1 MTFPELDKKMDK
13 VISDATTHYHGD
25 LMANVGAHARKL
37 IFERVTKTGIDAKGS
52 KFRPYSTKPMLVGC
66 KSMNASVCKSFFG
79 KERNKELR
87 WVTIDQK
94 RLAILEGGYK
104 RFREL
109 HGRQTAFVD
118 FTFGG
123 NMWGDINLISSSADH
138 QRGIAIVGARN
149 PEEKK
154 KLAGNTKRRGDIL
167 DLRSSEIDILMK
179 TYSLDFLQVIRN
191 DGL

>member
-1 MTFPELDKKMDK
+1 MTFPELDKKLEN
-13 VISDATTHYHGD
+13 VINDAKTHYHGD
-25 LMANVGAHARKL
+25 LMANVGMHARKL
-37 IFERVTKTGIDAKGS
+37 IFERVTKTGVDAKGS

-66 KSMNASVCKSFFG
+66 KSMNDKVCKSFFG

-87 WVTIDQK
+87 WVTIDKK

-104 RFREL
+104 KFREL

-123 NMWGDINLISSSADH
+123 NMWSDINLISSSSDH
-138 QRGIAIVGARN
+138 QKGVAIVGARS

-167 DLRSSEIDILMK
+167 DLRSSEIDLLMK
-179 TYSLDFLQVIRN
+179 EYSLDFLQVIRN